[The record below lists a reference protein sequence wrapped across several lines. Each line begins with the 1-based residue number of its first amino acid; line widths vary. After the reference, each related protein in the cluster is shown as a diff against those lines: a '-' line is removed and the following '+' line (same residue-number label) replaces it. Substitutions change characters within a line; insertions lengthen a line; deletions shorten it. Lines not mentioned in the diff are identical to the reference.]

1 MGAHSAW
8 RDRDGTGPIPSE
20 QLVQTAMTDSG
31 TIHPD
36 HLPPRTEVAQAKE
49 WGTGVL
55 DRAVRTGLQSGLA
68 WFSTAQASG
77 LVLDTRT
84 VVVLL
89 GVVGASVVLSVLTS
103 LVSAPGFDNSWW
115 FQVLER
121 GVKTFAQSVLAGW
134 GVTESANIVSAL
146 GFPVNF
152 TTILTSA
159 GVAAL
164 SSVVMS
170 VVTTNMG
177 NTDNVGISHSE

>member
-1 MGAHSAW
+1 LGAHSAW
-8 RDRDGTGPIPSE
+8 RDLDGTGPIPSE
-20 QLVQTAMTDSG
+20 VLVKAAMEDSG

-36 HLPPRTEVAQAKE
+36 HFPPDEVAQAKT
-49 WGTGVL
+49 WGSDVL
-55 DRAVRTGLQSGLA
+55 DRALRTALQSALA

-77 LVLDTRT
+77 HVFDRKEIVALFG
-84 VVVLL
+84 VVASSVLL
-89 GVVGASVVLSVLTS
+89 SLLTA

-121 GVKTFAQSVLAGW
+121 GVKTLAQSILAGW
-134 GVTESANIVSAL
+134 GVSEAVDVASTT

-152 TTILTSA
+152 TTIVTSA

-164 SSVVMS
+164 TSVMMS

-177 NTDNVGISHSE
+177 NTDNVGIGNPV